1 MQTGKAPPELWCVV
15 YDVWVRLDPWLLSRW
30 GQTGFGTAAATD
42 GKKMTSQK
50 EVTDGDFGEILLG

>member
-1 MQTGKAPPELWCVV
+1 MV